1 MFLTDLPYATLANDP
16 GQTEEQHRTPDVQ
29 KTPDHQNAISFL
41 QKVSPHQHSF
51 NPTKL
56 DHFALLLALQII
68 FPLVRFLQI
77 CDVLIILWLAS
88 WKALICL
95 NVKLVTILSKIVRA
109 LFHTTELRGNK

>member
-41 QKVSPHQHSF
+41 QKVSPHEHSF

-56 DHFALLLALQII
+56 DHFPPPRVHLVLLLH
-68 FPLVRFLQI
+68 PLLDLEHIQ
-77 CDVLIILWLAS
+77 
-88 WKALICL
+88 
-95 NVKLVTILSKIVRA
+95 
-109 LFHTTELRGNK
+109 